1 MKGKLLSILAL
12 VMVATLVCQVWGA
25 TPPPPPSPLP
35 IASFTA
41 TPVAP
46 VVNQSVQFTDTSTG
60 NPATW
65 TWSFGDGSS
74 STLRNPAHIYA
85 VTGTYTVTLKAVNA
99 SGTSI
104 MTRSLTVKA
113 VAPAAAFTYAPAAP
127 VVNQV
132 MTFTDT
138 STNSPTSWAWTFG
151 DNSTS
156 TLKNPTHAYATAGT
170 FTVTIKATNTGGTG
184 IMSKSVVVKVLAPV
198 VSFSFSPTAPTTGQT
213 VTFADTSTNTP
224 TSWAWTFGDGSTSTV
239 KNPTHPYATAGAFTV
254 TLKATNAGG
263 TATLSKAIT
272 VTTPAPVASFSFMP
286 TAPTAGQTVTFAD
299 TSTNT
304 PTSWAWTFGDGSTS
318 AVKNPTHAYATAG
331 AFTVTLKA
339 TNAGGTTSVSKA
351 VTVTTPAPVA
361 SFDFSPAPTAGQTVT
376 FTDSS
381 TNTPTSWA
389 WTFGDGGTST
399 IKNPTHVFT
408 TAGTFSVTLKAT
420 NAGGSAS
427 VTKTVNIGTAGGG
440 GGGGTGMTI
449 NQTISDQAQAM
460 TIAFDGLAFVT
471 GSFCA
476 QTFYPPGKVADFFG
490 FQYLRDNDP
499 SAMGHNTDFTTLT
512 ADPILVLLNDA
523 QLKILSDLGT
533 AEAALNDAYGY
544 ARFPLAKAFRRLND
558 GDLPSGK
565 TSLSRDAVKA
575 YSAYLFSI
583 DGEMSYLRAQAYAG
597 VLSSLDATQR
607 AALAAMKGK
616 GSLEWTQPTQAQ
628 VAAVLAR
635 YPGQMMRTYA
645 GEMLAW
651 YLGTIDADVYFCPE
665 RQGTYFGSF
674 FMKDIK
680 AMNNPSY
687 TIDSNMT
694 ANMGDA
700 FLATLD
706 TTQKAVVT
714 GLVAEQKTDLLSIVA
729 KRDDIST
736 TLRNLLNT
744 GGTVDKTTVV
754 NLARQYGELDGD
766 ISYLYAS
773 RFSTV
778 GASLTSSQK
787 TTLTALRKTA
797 TAEAGGSPDYDT
809 LCGNGYLY
817 SAPLMTPPVVMNTD
831 FMFGVCGA
839 AGSACSTA
847 WDCCSF
853 SCSNNVCG
861 SAFTLTSPVFVAG
874 GTLPGQYT
882 CDGTGGMLSASPPLA
897 WTGAPAGTVEYALTI
912 STIALDGTKW
922 NWVLYNIPASVTSLA
937 EGTTVGT
944 AGVSTDGPDLRY
956 YPPCSSGPGVKSYTF
971 TLYALSGTPT
981 FSVPASQV
989 TGEILTSA
997 ISPLILGSSQ
1007 VNVSYTRTGL

>member
-1 MKGKLLSILAL
+1 MKGKLSILLVL
-12 VMVATLVCQVWGA
+12 VMLATLALQVWGA
-25 TPPPPPSPLP
+25 TPPPPPPP
-35 IASFTA
+35 PPQPVPVASFTVSPA
-41 TPVAP
+41 AP
-46 VVNQSVQFTDTSTG
+46 VVNQSVQFADTST
-60 NPATW
+60 NIPTSWAW
-65 TWSFGDGSS
+65 TFGDGTS
-74 STLRNPAHIYA
+74 STLRNPVH
-85 VTGTYTVTLKAVNA
+85 TYTAAGTFSVTLKAGNTRG
-99 SGTSI
+99 SGTVTKSVV
-104 MTRSLTVKA
+104 VKA
-113 VAPAAAFTYAPAAP
+113 VAPAAAFTYAPTAPTIGQTVTFSDTSTNAPTSWVWTFGDGGISTVKNPTHVYATVGTFTVTLKATNAGGTGTISKSIVVKALAPVASVSFAPAAP
-127 VVNQV
+127 VVGQSV
-132 MTFTDT
+132 TFTDT
-138 STNSPTSWAWTFG
+138 STNT
-151 DNSTS
+151 
-156 TLKNPTHAYATAGT
+156 
-170 FTVTIKATNTGGTG
+170 
-184 IMSKSVVVKVLAPV
+184 
-198 VSFSFSPTAPTTGQT
+198 PTT
-213 VTFADTSTNTP
+213 
-224 TSWAWTFGDGSTSTV
+224 WAWTFGDGSTSTV
-239 KNPTHPYATAGAFTV
+239 KIPTHAYTTAGTFTV

-263 TATLSKAIT
+263 TSTLSKTIT
-272 VTTPAPVASFSFMP
+272 ITT
-286 TAPTAGQTVTFAD
+286 
-299 TSTNT
+299 
-304 PTSWAWTFGDGSTS
+304 
-318 AVKNPTHAYATAG
+318 
-331 AFTVTLKA
+331 L
-339 TNAGGTTSVSKA
+339 
-351 VTVTTPAPVA
+351 APVA

-381 TNTPTSWA
+381 TNSPTSWT

-399 IKNPTHVFT
+399 IKNPTHVYA

-420 NAGGSAS
+420 NASGSGS
-427 VTKTVNIGTAGGG
+427 VTKAVTIGGGGGGG

-449 NQTISDQAQAM
+449 DQTISDQAQAM

-523 QLKILSDLGT
+523 QLQILSDLDA
-533 AEAALNDAYGY
+533 AEATLNDAYGY
-544 ARFPLAKAFRRLND
+544 ARFPLAKAFRRLLD
-558 GDLPSGK
+558 GDVPTGK
-565 TSLSRDAVKA
+565 TGLSREAAKE

-583 DGEMSYLRAQAYAG
+583 DGEMSYLRAQAYAS
-597 VLSSLDATQR
+597 VLSAMDATQR
-607 AALAAMKGK
+607 TTLAAMKGK
-616 GSLEWTQPTQAQ
+616 GSLEWTQPTQTQ
-628 VAAVLAR
+628 VDAVLKK

-651 YLGTIDADVYFCPE
+651 YLGTVDADVYFCPE

-694 ANMGDA
+694 ADMGDA

-706 TTQKAVVT
+706 TTQKAKIT
-714 GLVAEQKTDLLSIVA
+714 GLVTEQKTDLLAIVA
-729 KRDDIST
+729 KRDEIST
-736 TLRNLLNT
+736 LLRNLHSS

-754 NLARQYGELDGD
+754 NLAKQYGELDGD
-766 ISYLYAS
+766 ISWLYAT

-778 GASLTSSQK
+778 GTSLTGSQK
-787 TTLTALRKTA
+787 STLTALRKTA
-797 TAEAGGSPDYDT
+797 TAEAGGSPDYDS

-817 SAPLMTPPVVMNTD
+817 SAPLKSPPTVMNTD
-831 FMFGVCGA
+831 FMFGVCGV
-839 AGSACSTA
+839 AGSTCSTA

-853 SCSNNVCG
+853 SCNSTVCG
-861 SAFTLTSPVFVAG
+861 SAFTLKSTAFVAG

-897 WTGAPAGTVEYALTI
+897 WTGAPKGTVEYALTI

-922 NWVLYNIPASVTSLA
+922 NWVLYHIPVGVTSLA
-937 EGTTVGT
+937 EGSKVGT

-989 TGEILTSA
+989 TGDILTSA
-997 ISPLILGSSQ
+997 ISPLIIGSSQ
-1007 VNVSYTRTGL
+1007 VNVTYTRTGL